1 MTRSQSTCVRPD
13 VSIVSVTCFLTE
25 GKRQLSA
32 NMCGYSPFCAT
43 SLNSVLFTG
52 WITFISPV
60 ASNEDL
66 ADTCPGVLPTSLTNG
81 RAALDAGGP
90 HEQQVRLNCVVAPL
104 FDPLYSEKLQLHVS
118 QHNIKRLN

>member
-1 MTRSQSTCVRPD
+1 MRPD

-66 ADTCPGVLPTSLTNG
+66 ADTCPGVLPTSLTDG